1 MVVFASVGYYLLHVK
16 LLPQALMSEPLY
28 FDFSQSTPIAKLNI
42 LSRERQWY
50 YTGDYA
56 SARKR
61 QGTDSTPIV
70 SPPINDETLT
80 HRMNTIRNRV
90 KFATVTEIQQGKKQ
104 FLRAGF
110 RYSIDV
116 IFGLAR
122 SPKNLLLGKFMVFA
136 KVINSEGNTVATS
149 TRPVVIPYQSY
160 ITLFLDAVV
169 KYPLRSLGLLRISE
183 VNDVHIPIMNEF
195 REPLESVTSGT
206 LPGIP
211 ITTEYLELQLSS
223 ANVDIDYAMVT
234 LMPMLTGLTYVEF
247 VNALSD
253 YSICN
258 YSAV

>member
-1 MVVFASVGYYLLHVK
+1 MIIFASVGYYLLNLK

-28 FDFSQSTPIAKLNI
+28 FDFSQSTPIAKLSI

-50 YTGDYA
+50 YAGDYE
-56 SARKR
+56 SARKK
-61 QGTDSTPIV
+61 QGKEGKGSTPIA
-70 SPPINDETLT
+70 SPSINDETSR

-90 KFATVTEIQQGKKQ
+90 KLATVSETQQGKKQ

-110 RYSIDV
+110 RYSIDI

-136 KVINSEGNTVATS
+136 KVINSEGNAVATS
-149 TRPVVIPYQSY
+149 SRPVVVPYQSY
-160 ITLFLDAVV
+160 ITLLLDAVV
-169 KYPLRSLGLLRISE
+169 KYPLRFLGLLKISE

-223 ANVDIDYAMVT
+223 ADVDIDYAVVT
-234 LMPMLTGLTYVEF
+234 LMPMLTGLTYVELMK
-247 VNALSD
+247 ALSL
-253 YSICN
+253 
-258 YSAV
+258 